1 MLPDSIGF
9 FHAMI
14 SIMLIDG
21 RHIAEHL
28 RGKLTLAAGQLEV
41 SPTLAIVIVGENP
54 VVESF
59 VRIKKKFGESIGAT
73 ILEFRFPSAISGEVL
88 RGEVEALSQRT
99 DVDGVIIQL
108 PLPDTIDVDAVL
120 NAVPVTKD
128 VDMLSRESVA
138 LFRKGEAMIFPPVA
152 GAVQEILERNN
163 VSVEGMEVLVLG
175 YGRLVG
181 VPVSILL
188 RHNHAHVTVIDK
200 PVADLR
206 EHVRESALIISGVG
220 KSGLITPDML
230 SGEPIL
236 IDAGTSESGGKIV
249 GDIDPACGE
258 FARLMTPVPG
268 GVGPIAVAML
278 FRNLILLRGT
288 QHKQ

>member
-1 MLPDSIGF
+1 
-9 FHAMI
+9 MI
-14 SIMLIDG
+14 LAMLING
-21 RHIAEHL
+21 KAIAEDL
-28 RGKLTLAAGQLEV
+28 RAKLTLAVGQLGH

-59 VRIKKKFGESIGAT
+59 VSIKKKFGESIGVT
-73 ILEFRFPSAISGEVL
+73 ILEFRFPSTISGETL
-88 RGEVEALSQRT
+88 RGEVETLSLRNDIQ
-99 DVDGVIIQL
+99 GVIIQL
-108 PLPDTIDVDAVL
+108 PLPDTVDVDTVL

-138 LFRKGEAMIFPPVA
+138 LFRKGEASTFPPVA

-163 VSVEGMEVLVLG
+163 VSVGGMEVLILG

-200 PVADLR
+200 PVSDLAV
-206 EHVRESALIISGVG
+206 HVRESALVIAGVG
-220 KSGLITPDML
+220 RSGLITPDML

-249 GDIDPACGE
+249 GDIDPACALH
-258 FARLMTPVPG
+258 ARLMTPVPG

-278 FRNLILLRGT
+278 FRNLILLSSAR
-288 QHKQ
+288 HNPE